1 MIMVAKASPHYLEH
15 RRRLKARYLQDGL
28 EGFHEYEI
36 LELLLCYAIPQG
48 DVKPLAKELLTRFGD
63 LKGVMDAG
71 SEELRGVKGVG
82 PHTALFFP
90 IIKDIGSRYLLQK
103 AREKPQVSCTAEL
116 IDFCRTA
123 MGALKDEEF
132 RVCYLDAQNR
142 ILAVETLQEGI
153 VNQAVVYPRKVLEK
167 ALQWK
172 ASAIIL
178 VHNHPSGHV
187 RPSEADIRLT
197 RTIQE
202 TARTLDI
209 LVHDHLIIGENRFF
223 SFREEGLI
231 S

>member
-1 MIMVAKASPHYLEH
+1 MVEKSAPHYLEH
-15 RRRLKARYLQDGL
+15 RRRLKARFEQDGL

-48 DVKPLAKELLTRFGD
+48 DVKPLAKELLNRFGD

-71 SEELRGVKGVG
+71 SGELRRVKGVG

-116 IDFCRTA
+116 LDFCRTA

-142 ILAVETLQEGI
+142 ILAVETIQEGI

-167 ALQWK
+167 ALHWK

-187 RPSEADIRLT
+187 RPSDADIRLT

-202 TARTLDI
+202 TARALDI

-223 SFREEGLI
+223 RFREEGLM